1 MTYDSVYR
9 AVTFEYSDE
18 EKLTTF
24 DMYDRAIIYD
34 GYISDYQINDV
45 KVLADFWLVLRK
57 LSKNSIKFAI
67 TPSWEIIISGDT
79 KSDVDA
85 LKIDL
90 ENTINEKRLLK
101 VKFIQ
106 LENSAMYN
114 TIAFTPHVVHA
125 SLNNGIDHGDVLKL
139 TVQLLKILTDS
150 VFTTTFGT
158 STPFIGIFLFTYF
171 KIDEETWR
179 ILMVSFSIIATIIAF
194 AVSTIIKNRK

>member
-9 AVTFEYSDE
+9 AVTFEYSDK

-34 GYISDYQINDV
+34 RYISNYQINDV
-45 KVLADFWLVLRK
+45 KILDGYWLVLK
-57 LSKNSIKFAI
+57 NTSKISIKFSI
-67 TPSWEIIISGDT
+67 SPSWEIFISGDM

-101 VKFIQ
+101 VKFNQ
-106 LENSAMYN
+106 LKNSATSN
-114 TIAFTPHVVHA
+114 TTNFASHVAHA
-125 SLNNGIDHGDVLKL
+125 SFNNGISYGDVLEL
-139 TVQLLKILTDS
+139 TVQLLKIFTDP

-158 STPFIGIFLFTYF
+158 GTPLIGIFLVTYF
-171 KIDEETWR
+171 KMNEETWHT
-179 ILMVSFSIIATIIAF
+179 LMAVFSVITTLAAF
-194 AVSTIIKNRK
+194 VVSTIIKSRK